1 MLKTVKVLEDHHRK
15 IHGVMEV
22 TSDHYKLLF
31 LKNPPMVNG
40 TFGVGAVISSFSG
53 KVKVKGADVMSMPPK
68 L

>member
-40 TFGVGAVISSFSG
+40 TFGVGAVILFWER
-53 KVKVKGADVMSMPPK
+53 
-68 L
+68 